1 LCLLRPGRESD
12 GGSFFFDGDERFRLL
27 DRSFID
33 HDEDDGGEKGVL

>member
-1 LCLLRPGRESD
+1 MIGEV
-12 GGSFFFDGDERFRLL
+12 FFLAGEERVCLL